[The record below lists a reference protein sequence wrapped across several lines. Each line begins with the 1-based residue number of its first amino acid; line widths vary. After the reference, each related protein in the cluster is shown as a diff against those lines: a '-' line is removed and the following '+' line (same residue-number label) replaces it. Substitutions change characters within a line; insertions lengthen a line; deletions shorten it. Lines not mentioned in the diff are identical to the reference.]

1 MEDITNRWNT
11 FSLSGPESK
20 SIPVPQERSNN
31 REIIAALF
39 LTRRRINIDVV
50 ARTFRPFWKTERDF
64 TIRDMGDNK
73 VLFMFEDKIDV
84 ERAIQN
90 GPWAYDWSWV
100 ICERLATN
108 ILITEVPFTYSLFWV
123 QIYGLPV
130 LSMTQEVSKTIGRTL
145 GTVEHAPESV
155 ENRGGGPCMRVKVRI
170 DITKPLCRGRK
181 ITTADNT
188 ECCVAFQYER
198 LSNFCY

>member
-1 MEDITNRWNT
+1 
-11 FSLSGPESK
+11 
-20 SIPVPQERSNN
+20 
-31 REIIAALF
+31 
-39 LTRRRINIDVV
+39 
-50 ARTFRPFWKTERDF
+50 
-64 TIRDMGDNK
+64 
-73 VLFMFEDKIDV
+73 
-84 ERAIQN
+84 
-90 GPWAYDWSWV
+90 
-100 ICERLATN
+100 
-108 ILITEVPFTYSLFWV
+108 
-123 QIYGLPV
+123 
-130 LSMTQEVSKTIGRTL
+130 MTQEVSKTIGRTL

>member
-39 LTRRRINIDVV
+39 LTRRKINIDAV
-50 ARTFRPFWKTERDF
+50 ARTFRPLWKTERDF
-64 TIRDMGDNK
+64 TIHDMGDNK
-73 VLFMFEDKIDV
+73 ALFMFEDKIDV
-84 ERAIQN
+84 ERIIQN
-90 GPWAYDWSWV
+90 SPWAYDRSLV

-108 ILITEVPFTYSLFWV
+108 IPITEVPFTHSLFWV
-123 QIYGLPV
+123 QIHGLPV
-130 LSMTQEVSKTIGRTL
+130 LSMMQEVSETIGRTL

-155 ENRGGGPCMRVKVRI
+155 EDRGGGPYMRVRVRI
-170 DITKPLCRGRK
+170 DITKPFVGDEK
-181 ITTADNT
+181 SQWQTIPNA
-188 ECCVAFQYER
+188 V
-198 LSNFCY
+198 